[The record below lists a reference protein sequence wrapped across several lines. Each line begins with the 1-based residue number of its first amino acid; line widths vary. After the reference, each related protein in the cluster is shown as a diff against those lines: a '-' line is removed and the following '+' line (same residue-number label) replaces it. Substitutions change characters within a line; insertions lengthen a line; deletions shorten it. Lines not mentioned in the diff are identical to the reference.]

1 MVVGCGCRYPNATCR
16 LIACRGDGQKDI
28 AALDPEP
35 PGPSVRNLSLPDG
48 FPRQCWDE
56 ITRVMVARNI
66 YDSDCNHV
74 IEAYC
79 IQRARFL
86 EADVKVRQ
94 MNAVM
99 DLKKGRKAYN
109 PWISISNVAF
119 DRMVRLASELGI
131 TPVTRQ
137 RAAKVR
143 SANTTAAASKF
154 LKTG

>member
-1 MVVGCGCRYPNATCR
+1 MRGMKPVARPLGDVVELPASPVRIPPYP
-16 LIACRGDGQKDI
+16 D
-28 AALDPEP
+28 
-35 PGPSVRNLSLPDG
+35 SLPDG
-48 FPRQCWDE
+48 LPRQCWDE

-79 IQRARFL
+79 IQRGRFL

-99 DLKKGRKAYN
+99 ELKKGRKAYN